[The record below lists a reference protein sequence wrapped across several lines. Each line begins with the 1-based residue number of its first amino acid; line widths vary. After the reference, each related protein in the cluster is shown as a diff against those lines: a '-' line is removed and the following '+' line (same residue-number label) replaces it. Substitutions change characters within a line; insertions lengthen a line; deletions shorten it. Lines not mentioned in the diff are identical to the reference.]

1 MQVWGTRI
9 VVTPDIIYEI
19 LQVPLVSHPD
29 YPACPHLR
37 TMSKDELL
45 SLFCETPSS
54 WGDRQN
60 TSCSG
65 FVKGPRFLNMVLT
78 FVLHPLSHYNSITE
92 PHARL
97 LLSLIEDLSI
107 DFPSHF
113 ILFLI
118 DVYKDMATRDKFIF
132 PSAITRSFAIILL
145 LNPSLLTSPSWVPL
159 AQCLFDEARPSFNRS
174 GHRLRQRLLQPLLR
188 LLLLLRVVWCLRPSW
203 HSLSAWM
210 LALIH
215 SLLSCIRWTP
225 MLVASHDNGLAWVA
239 SSRLHLPLLLWRL
252 MRMRMLIMVLIMMMR
267 RRMRMLALPVIRRW
281 WLLSD
286 LPFVIHDKRGK

>member
-1 MQVWGTRI
+1 MRRLIRTSQRTFLNVAFILSATWFYQTFSILLYPMSFTLGDGNLSMRYQWVVLSWSYRSLLQYAWFRYLCALICYVCHRGTRI

-159 AQCLFDEARPSFNRS
+159 ARCLFCSIHLSSFFFH
-174 GHRLRQRLLQPLLR
+174 G
-188 LLLLLRVVWCLRPSW
+188 WC
-203 HSLSAWM
+203 
-210 LALIH
+210 
-215 SLLSCIRWTP
+215 
-225 MLVASHDNGLAWVA
+225 N
-239 SSRLHLPLLLWRL
+239 SRDHHGT
-252 MRMRMLIMVLIMMMR
+252 
-267 RRMRMLALPVIRRW
+267 A
-281 WLLSD
+281 
-286 LPFVIHDKRGK
+286 